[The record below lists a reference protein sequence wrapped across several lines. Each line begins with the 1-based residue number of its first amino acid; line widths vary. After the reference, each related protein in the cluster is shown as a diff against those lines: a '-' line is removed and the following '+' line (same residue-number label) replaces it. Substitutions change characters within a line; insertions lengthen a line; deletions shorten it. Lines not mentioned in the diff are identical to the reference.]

1 MFFLFWGFLVWLSAS
16 AIFRLTGQF
25 FFILNSPVLLIVS
38 YILVI
43 PLIIVLTLPIY
54 RWKKLNSNQQL
65 KAAILIALPGMLL
78 DTIVLIFFP
87 VIFTNLKPE
96 TDRIFGSWLLWA
108 YSLILLSG
116 FSYKRRN
123 LNK

>member
-25 FFILNSPVLLIVS
+25 FFILTSPVLLIVS

-65 KAAILIALPGMLL
+65 KAAIFIALPGMLL
-78 DTIVLIFFP
+78 DTIVLIFFSD
-87 VIFTNLKPE
+87 IFTNLKPE

-116 FSYKRRN
+116 FFYK
-123 LNK
+123 KKKS

>member
-1 MFFLFWGFLVWLSAS
+1 MFFLFWGFLVWLGAS

-65 KAAILIALPGMLL
+65 KAAIFIALPGMLL
-78 DTIVLIFFP
+78 DTIALIFFSD
-87 VIFTNLKPE
+87 IFTNLKPE

-116 FSYKRRN
+116 FFFKKKS
-123 LNK
+123 

>member
-1 MFFLFWGFLVWLSAS
+1 MFFLFWGFLVWLGAS

-65 KAAILIALPGMLL
+65 KAAIFIALPGMLL
-78 DTIVLIFFP
+78 DTIALIFFSD
-87 VIFTNLKPE
+87 IFTNLKPE

-116 FSYKRRN
+116 FIYK
-123 LNK
+123 KKS

>member
-1 MFFLFWGFLVWLSAS
+1 MFFLFWGLLVWLSAS

-87 VIFTNLKPE
+87 LFLQT
-96 TDRIFGSWLLWA
+96 
-108 YSLILLSG
+108 
-116 FSYKRRN
+116 
-123 LNK
+123 